1 MTTSRRHTVMDSAHR
16 FRIATRIHYALK
28 RELGEGI
35 DVGMMLGRPDYAR
48 EILAACRASG
58 DLELAALAREFQACT
73 ELADRQGHAA
83 PASRP
88 AAPPE
93 VDADEEG
100 ASVPGLLS
108 APSRFGDLADP
119 PPAPRRTDT
128 ISDSGFPPLD
138 PIGQPLTPA
147 PSAGPLGGV
156 LLSDEEAEAIDR
168 AARQAGWPGP
178 GLRRGPRTH

>member
-1 MTTSRRHTVMDSAHR
+1 MDSAHR

-35 DVGMMLGRPDYAR
+35 DVGMMLGRPDYAA
-48 EILAACRASG
+48 EILGACRASG
-58 DLELAALAREFQACT
+58 DMELAALAREFVACT
-73 ELADRQGHAA
+73 ERAA
-83 PASRP
+83 RPDPAPVRR
-88 AAPPE
+88 APPE
-93 VDADEEG
+93 SDADEEG
-100 ASVPGLLS
+100 SSVPGALA
-108 APSRFGDLADP
+108 APSRFGDLADD

-128 ISDSGFPPLD
+128 VSDSGFPPLD

-147 PSAGPLGGV
+147 ATTDGPFGGV

-178 GLRRGPRTH
+178 ALRRGPRTH

>member
-1 MTTSRRHTVMDSAHR
+1 MDSAHR

-35 DVGMMLGRPDYAR
+35 DVGMMLGRPDYAA

-58 DLELAALAREFQACT
+58 DLELAALAREFQASA
-73 ELADRQGHAA
+73 EQAA
-83 PASRP
+83 RP
-88 AAPPE
+88 AAATLARRAPPE
-93 VDADEEG
+93 ADADEEG
-100 ASVPGLLS
+100 SSVPGALA
-108 APSRFGDLADP
+108 APSRFGDLADEA
-119 PPAPRRTDT
+119 PAPRRTDT
-128 ISDSGFPPLD
+128 VSDSGFPPLD
-138 PIGQPLTPA
+138 PNGQPLTPA
-147 PSAGPLGGV
+147 GTPDGPFGGV

>member
-1 MTTSRRHTVMDSAHR
+1 MDSAHR

-35 DVGMMLGRPDYAR
+35 DVGMMLGRPDYAA

-58 DLELAALAREFQACT
+58 DPELAALAREFQACT
-73 ELADRQGHAA
+73 EIAA
-83 PASRP
+83 RP
-88 AAPPE
+88 AAPAPVRHTPAE
-93 VDADEEG
+93 ADADEEG
-100 ASVPGLLS
+100 SSVPGALA
-108 APSRFGDLADP
+108 APSRFSELADDP
-119 PPAPRRTDT
+119 PPPRRTDT

-147 PSAGPLGGV
+147 ATPDGPFGGV

>member
-1 MTTSRRHTVMDSAHR
+1 MDSAHR

-35 DVGMMLGRPDYAR
+35 DVGMMLGRPDYAH

-58 DLELAALAREFQACT
+58 DLELAALAREFQACSA
-73 ELADRQGHAA
+73 LVNGQDAA
-83 PASRP
+83 PAAARP
-88 AAPPE
+88 APSDA
-93 VDADEEG
+93 DADEEG
-100 ASVPGLLS
+100 TSVPGALS
-108 APSRFGDLADP
+108 APSRFGELSE

-128 ISDSGFPPLD
+128 VSDSGFPPLD

-147 PSAGPLGGV
+147 APGGPLGGV